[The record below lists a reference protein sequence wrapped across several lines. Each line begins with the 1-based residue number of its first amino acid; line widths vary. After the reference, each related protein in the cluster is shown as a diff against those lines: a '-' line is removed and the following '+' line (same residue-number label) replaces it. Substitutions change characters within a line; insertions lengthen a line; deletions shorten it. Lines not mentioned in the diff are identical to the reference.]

1 MKARLEAEVE
11 IWDIGVFA
19 ELAVWESRPDLQL
32 LCAAARDLGRGLD
45 ESIVV
50 GGLPGL
56 SPRACR
62 NLLRHLE
69 YIRLTDRNGALTPLG
84 QRCAASGTAPS
95 WEQGAYYLLVATHP
109 LFGSHVLE
117 FRRAAGDGQDREF
130 GNLKAV
136 PSWLAPQLDRVFT
149 SVFDPSRQFS
159 IAAFPSAGGR
169 DPACRTQ
176 NLPPGKLKWEI
187 DLGNGANRW
196 IIEGQVGTEQPKA
209 FRSQAESVE
218 SRELVGLYT
227 SWEPRWDAKRGLL
240 AMAYDGRAAGADR
253 ENFRRSRTYK
263 DKKVARFGT
272 FEEVV
277 VSDIPVGPATDDDA
291 RTWATALLI
300 SRLETADAYVSPEA
314 WRSEWSGVV
323 EGTPLA
329 AGAGIA
335 PNASTLDRVNGK
347 ALPAR
352 TRWLL
357 STASDIG
364 MGA

>member
-19 ELAVWESRPDLQL
+19 ELAVWETRPDLQL
-32 LCAAARDLGRGLD
+32 LCAAARDLDGYVD
-45 ESIVV
+45 ESIVEGV
-50 GGLPGL
+50 LPGL
-56 SPRACR
+56 SPRAR
-62 NLLRHLE
+62 KNLLRHLE
-69 YIRLTDRNGALTPLG
+69 YIQLTDRNGALTALG

-95 WEQGAYYLLVATHP
+95 WEQGAYFLLVATHP

-130 GNLKAV
+130 GNLEVV
-136 PSWLAPQLDRVFT
+136 PSWLVPQRDRVFT
-149 SVFDPSRQFS
+149 SVFDTSRQFS
-159 IAAFPSAGGR
+159 IADFPSARGQ
-169 DPACRTQ
+169 DPVCRAWE
-176 NLPPGKLKWEI
+176 LPPGKLKWEI
-187 DLGNGANRW
+187 DLATGANRW
-196 IIEGQVGTEQPKA
+196 VVEGQVGTDQPKV
-209 FRSQAESVE
+209 FRFQPESVE

-240 AMAYDGRAAGADR
+240 AMSYDGRAASAGR
-253 ENFRRSRTYK
+253 EDFRRSRTYK
-263 DKKVARFGT
+263 NKKVARFGT
-272 FEEVV
+272 FEEVI

-291 RTWATALLI
+291 RTWATALVI

-314 WRSEWSGVV
+314 WRFEWSGVV

-335 PNASTLDRVNGK
+335 PNPSTLDQVNGK
-347 ALPAR
+347 ALPTR

-357 STASDIG
+357 SAASDIG